1 MSLCTRSTRSLV
13 ERLGRATSASDAAC
27 YEATLRARRLAPTT
41 VQRYLQI
48 VAHFAEWQPTGPAA
62 AMDAVDAFLST
73 HLPGCACGRP
83 GRRAVT
89 ENRAALRLWR
99 RAIGAPPPA
108 LCPPTPVDA
117 EVAAFDAY
125 LHDVCGAAVQTR
137 VRRRRHVRTFLADV
151 FGAQPIRY
159 DALRPAI
166 LTAFVTTRAQHVRP
180 VTAGAMAS
188 DLRSYLRYLALQGVA
203 VAGLAEALPRV
214 AQWRLASVPKHLTP
228 TALAQFLAAFDRAS
242 PRSCRD
248 YAMALCLVTWG
259 LRACEVAGL
268 RLGDIDW
275 RSAVV
280 TIRATK
286 THRARVVPL
295 TANLG
300 AALAGYLRVRP
311 AAASAHVF
319 VRIGVLEGEALTPS
333 VVRSAMRLGYQ
344 RAGLPASVT
353 GTHRL
358 RHTAATRLVNA
369 GASLKEVADL
379 LGHAS
384 LDTTAVY
391 AKVDLARLRQVA
403 MPWPEGAR

>member
-1 MSLCTRSTRSLV
+1 MSVATGPSEPPLA
-13 ERLGRATSASDAAC
+13 RLSRVTSGAAAAR
-27 YEATLRARRLAPTT
+27 YEAALHARRLASTT
-41 VQRYLQI
+41 VMRYLQV
-48 VAHFAEWQPTGPAA
+48 VAHFGEWRMMSTTTAAEPVAT
-62 AMDAVDAFLST
+62 FLST
-73 HLPGCACGRP
+73 HLPACTCTCP
-83 GRRAVT
+83 GRRT
-89 ENRAALRLWR
+89 LFENRAALRLWL
-99 RAIGAPPPA
+99 RANPAASASPPR
-108 LCPPTPVDA
+108 TPVDA
-117 EVAAFDAY
+117 EVEAY
-125 LHDVCGAAVQTR
+125 DRYLRDVCGAAVQTR
-137 VRRRRHVRTFLADV
+137 VRRRRHVRTFLTEV

-159 DALRPAI
+159 DALRPSV
-166 LTAFVTTRAQHVRP
+166 LTSFVTIRAQHVRP
-180 VTAGAMAS
+180 VTAGAIAS
-188 DLRSYLRYLALQGVA
+188 DLRSYLRYLRLQGVA

-228 TALAQFLAAFDRAS
+228 TQLAQLLAAFDRATT
-242 PRSCRD
+242 RSCRD

-275 RSAVV
+275 RSAAV

-295 TANLG
+295 TADLG
-300 AALAGYLRVRP
+300 AALARYLRVRP
-311 AAASAHVF
+311 ATPSDHVF
-319 VRIGVLEGEALTPS
+319 VRIGVLEGEAVTLS

-369 GASLKEVADL
+369 GASLKEVADV

-403 MPWPEGAR
+403 LPWPEGAR

>member
-1 MSLCTRSTRSLV
+1 MSVANGL
-13 ERLGRATSASDAAC
+13 SASPLARLSRVTSSADAAH
-27 YEATLRARRLAPTT
+27 YEATLQNRRLASTT
-41 VQRYLQI
+41 VARYLQV
-48 VAHFAEWQPTGPAA
+48 VAHFAEWRTTTALTTA
-62 AMDAVDAFLST
+62 EAVTSFLST
-73 HLPGCACGRP
+73 HLPACTCTCP
-83 GRRAVT
+83 GRRT
-89 ENRAALRLWR
+89 LFENRAALRLWL
-99 RAIGAPPPA
+99 RAQTAASAPPPG
-108 LCPPTPVDA
+108 TPVDS
-117 EVAAFDAY
+117 EVDAY
-125 LHDVCGAAVQTR
+125 DRHLRDVCGAAVHTR
-137 VRRRRHVRTFLADV
+137 VRRRRHVHAFLTDL

-159 DALRPAI
+159 EALRPSV
-166 LTAFVTTRAQHVRP
+166 LTSFVTTRAQHVRP
-180 VTAGAMAS
+180 VTAGAMGS

-228 TALAQFLAAFDRAS
+228 TALAQFVAAFDRAT

-275 RSAVV
+275 RSAAV

-295 TANLG
+295 TADLG

-311 AAASAHVF
+311 TSASAHVF

-333 VVRSAMRLGYQ
+333 VVRCAMRLGYQ
-344 RAGLPASVT
+344 RAGLPACVT

-369 GASLKEVADL
+369 GASLKEVADV

-391 AKVDLARLRQVA
+391 AKVDLVRLRQVA
-403 MPWPEGAR
+403 MPWPEAAR

>member
-41 VQRYLQI
+41 IERYLQI
-48 VAHFAEWQPTGPAA
+48 VAHFAEWRPAGLAA
-62 AMDAVDAFLST
+62 AVEAVDAFLST
-73 HLPGCACGRP
+73 HLPGCTCARP

-89 ENRAALRLWR
+89 ENRAALRLWL
-99 RAIGAPPPA
+99 RATGMAPAAPSPQ
-108 LCPPTPVDA
+108 TPVDA

-125 LHDVCGAAVQTR
+125 LGDVCGAAVQTR
-137 VRRRRHVRTFLADV
+137 VRRRRHVRAFLTDL

-159 DALRPAI
+159 EALRPSV
-166 LTAFVTTRAQHVRP
+166 LTSFVTTRAQHVRP
-180 VTAGAMAS
+180 VTAGAMGS

-228 TALAQFLAAFDRAS
+228 TDLAQFVAAFDRAT

-268 RLGDIDW
+268 RLADIDW
-275 RSAVV
+275 RSAAV

-295 TANLG
+295 TADLG

-311 AAASAHVF
+311 ATASTHVF

-333 VVRSAMRLGYQ
+333 VVRSAMRLAYQ

-369 GASLKEVADL
+369 GASLKEVADV

-391 AKVDLARLRQVA
+391 TKVDLARLRQVA